1 MAKSYAVLGLGKFGY
16 HVASGLVENGENVT
30 LCDNTES
37 SFMDLRDKVEQI
49 YVLDCTDKMALK
61 EAGVQDLDIVIV
73 SIGQNIEASILTVMA
88 LKELNNKKIIA
99 KAISST
105 HGAILEKLGVDEV
118 VYAEK
123 QAAKRL
129 LSEITKSNVEEIE
142 LSSSMRACKAIAT
155 SYFVKRSVGTIR
167 EEDNVKIVAI
177 RRGENWVID
186 IELDFIVQRGDVVL
200 FLGHKDYIEKIMNTI
215 ESQ

>member
-16 HVASGLVENGENVT
+16 HVALGLVENGENVI

-37 SFMDLRDKVEQI
+37 SFVNLRDKAEQI
-49 YVLDCTDKMALK
+49 YIIDCTDKIALK
-61 EAGVQDLDIVIV
+61 EAGVNELDIVIV
-73 SIGQNIEASILTVMA
+73 SIGENIEASILTVMA

-118 VYAEK
+118 VYAER
-123 QAAKRL
+123 QAANRL
-129 LSEITKSNVEEIE
+129 LSEITESNVEEIE
-142 LSSSMRACKAIAT
+142 LSANMRACKAIVT

-167 EEDNVKIVAI
+167 EEDNVKIVAV
-177 RRGENWVID
+177 RRGETWNID
-186 IELDFIVQRGDVVL
+186 VDSDFILQRGDVVL
-200 FLGHKDYIEKIMNTI
+200 FLGFTEHIEAIMQTL
-215 ESQ
+215 EE

>member
-16 HVASGLVENGENVT
+16 HVALGLVENGENVI

-37 SFMDLRDKVEQI
+37 SFVNLRDKAEQI
-49 YVLDCTDKMALK
+49 YIIDCTDKIALK
-61 EAGVQDLDIVIV
+61 EAGVNELDIVIV
-73 SIGQNIEASILTVMA
+73 SIGENIEASILTVMA

-118 VYAEK
+118 VYAER
-123 QAAKRL
+123 QAANRL
-129 LSEITKSNVEEIE
+129 LSEITQSNVEEIE
-142 LSSSMRACKAIAT
+142 LSANMRACKAIVT

-167 EEDNVKIVAI
+167 EEDNVKIVAV
-177 RRGENWVID
+177 RRGETWNID
-186 IELDFIVQRGDVVL
+186 VDSDFILQRGDVVL
-200 FLGHKDYIEKIMNTI
+200 FLGLTEHIEAIMQTL
-215 ESQ
+215 EE

>member
-16 HVASGLVENGENVT
+16 HVALGLVENGENVI

-37 SFMDLRDKVEQI
+37 SFVNLRDKAEQI
-49 YVLDCTDKMALK
+49 YIIDCTDRIALK
-61 EAGVQDLDIVIV
+61 EAGVNELDIVIV
-73 SIGQNIEASILTVMA
+73 SIGENIEASILTVMA

-118 VYAEK
+118 VYAER
-123 QAAKRL
+123 QAANRL
-129 LSEITKSNVEEIE
+129 LSEITESNVEEIE
-142 LSSSMRACKAIAT
+142 LSANMRACKAIVT

-167 EEDNVKIVAI
+167 EEDNVKIVAV
-177 RRGENWVID
+177 RRGETWNID
-186 IELDFIVQRGDVVL
+186 VDSDFILQRGDVVL
-200 FLGHKDYIEKIMNTI
+200 FLGLTEHIEAIMQTL
-215 ESQ
+215 EE

>member
-16 HVASGLVENGENVT
+16 HVALGLVENGENVI

-37 SFMDLRDKVEQI
+37 SFVNLRDKAEQI
-49 YVLDCTDKMALK
+49 YIIDCTDKIALK
-61 EAGVQDLDIVIV
+61 EAGVNELDIVIV
-73 SIGQNIEASILTVMA
+73 SIGENIEASILTVMA

-118 VYAEK
+118 VYAER
-123 QAAKRL
+123 QAANRL
-129 LSEITKSNVEEIE
+129 LSEITESNVEEIE
-142 LSSSMRACKAIAT
+142 LSANMRACKAIVT

-167 EEDNVKIVAI
+167 EEDNVKIVAV
-177 RRGENWVID
+177 RRGETWNID
-186 IELDFIVQRGDVVL
+186 VDSDFILQRGDVVL
-200 FLGHKDYIEKIMNTI
+200 FLGLTEH
-215 ESQ
+215 

>member
-16 HVASGLVENGENVT
+16 HVALGLVENGENVI

-37 SFMDLRDKVEQI
+37 SFVNLRDKAEQI
-49 YVLDCTDKMALK
+49 YIIDCTDKIALK
-61 EAGVQDLDIVIV
+61 EAGVNEIDIVIV
-73 SIGQNIEASILTVMA
+73 SIGENIEASILTVMA

-118 VYAEK
+118 VYAER
-123 QAAKRL
+123 QAANRL
-129 LSEITKSNVEEIE
+129 LSEITESNVEEIE
-142 LSSSMRACKAIAT
+142 LSANMRACKAIVT

-167 EEDNVKIVAI
+167 EEDNVKIVAV
-177 RRGENWVID
+177 RRGETWNID
-186 IELDFIVQRGDVVL
+186 VDSDFILQRGDVVL
-200 FLGHKDYIEKIMNTI
+200 FLGLTEHIEAIMQTL
-215 ESQ
+215 EE

>member
-16 HVASGLVENGENVT
+16 HVALGLVENGENVI

-37 SFMDLRDKVEQI
+37 SFVNLRDKAEQI
-49 YVLDCTDKMALK
+49 YIIDCTDKIALK
-61 EAGVQDLDIVIV
+61 EAGVNELDIVIV
-73 SIGQNIEASILTVMA
+73 SIGENIEASILIVMA

-118 VYAEK
+118 VYAER
-123 QAAKRL
+123 QAANRL
-129 LSEITKSNVEEIE
+129 LSEITESNVEEIE
-142 LSSSMRACKAIAT
+142 LSANMRACKAIVT

-167 EEDNVKIVAI
+167 EEDNVKIVAV
-177 RRGENWVID
+177 RRGETWNID
-186 IELDFIVQRGDVVL
+186 VDSDFILQRGDVVL
-200 FLGHKDYIEKIMNTI
+200 FLGLTEHIEAIMQTL
-215 ESQ
+215 EE

>member
-16 HVASGLVENGENVT
+16 HVALGLVENGENVI

-37 SFMDLRDKVEQI
+37 SFVNLRDKAEQI
-49 YVLDCTDKMALK
+49 YIIDCTDKIALK
-61 EAGVQDLDIVIV
+61 EAGVNELDIVIV
-73 SIGQNIEASILTVMA
+73 SIGENIEASILTVMA

-118 VYAEK
+118 VYAER
-123 QAAKRL
+123 QAANRL
-129 LSEITKSNVEEIE
+129 LSEITELNVEEIE
-142 LSSSMRACKAIAT
+142 LSANMRACKAIVT

-167 EEDNVKIVAI
+167 EEDNVKIVAV
-177 RRGENWVID
+177 RRGETWNID
-186 IELDFIVQRGDVVL
+186 VDSDFILQRGDVVL
-200 FLGHKDYIEKIMNTI
+200 FLGLTEHIEAIMQTL
-215 ESQ
+215 EE

>member
-16 HVASGLVENGENVT
+16 HVALGLVENGENVI

-37 SFMDLRDKVEQI
+37 SFVNLRDKAEQI
-49 YVLDCTDKMALK
+49 YIIDCTDKIALK
-61 EAGVQDLDIVIV
+61 EAGVNELDIVIV
-73 SIGQNIEASILTVMA
+73 SIGENIDASILTVMA

-118 VYAEK
+118 VYAER
-123 QAAKRL
+123 QAANRL
-129 LSEITKSNVEEIE
+129 LSEITESNVEEIE
-142 LSSSMRACKAIAT
+142 LSANMRACKAIVT

-167 EEDNVKIVAI
+167 EEDNVKIVAV
-177 RRGENWVID
+177 RRGETWNID
-186 IELDFIVQRGDVVL
+186 VDSDFILQRGDVVL
-200 FLGHKDYIEKIMNTI
+200 FLGLTEHIEAIMQTL
-215 ESQ
+215 EE

>member
-16 HVASGLVENGENVT
+16 HVALGLVENGENVI

-37 SFMDLRDKVEQI
+37 SFVNLRDKAEQI
-49 YVLDCTDKMALK
+49 YIIDCTDKIALK
-61 EAGVQDLDIVIV
+61 EAGVNELDIVIV
-73 SIGQNIEASILTVMA
+73 SIGENIEASILTVMA

-118 VYAEK
+118 VYAER
-123 QAAKRL
+123 QAANRL
-129 LSEITKSNVEEIE
+129 LSEITESNVEEIE
-142 LSSSMRACKAIAT
+142 LSANMCACKAIVT

-167 EEDNVKIVAI
+167 EEDNVKIVAV
-177 RRGENWVID
+177 RRGETWNID
-186 IELDFIVQRGDVVL
+186 VDSDFILQRGDVVL
-200 FLGHKDYIEKIMNTI
+200 FLGLTEHIEAIMQTL
-215 ESQ
+215 EE

>member
-16 HVASGLVENGENVT
+16 HVALGLVENGENVI

-37 SFMDLRDKVEQI
+37 SFVNLRDKAEQI
-49 YVLDCTDKMALK
+49 YIIDCTDKIALK
-61 EAGVQDLDIVIV
+61 EAGVNELDIVIV
-73 SIGQNIEASILTVMA
+73 SIGENIEASILTVMA

-118 VYAEK
+118 VYAER
-123 QAAKRL
+123 QAANRL
-129 LSEITKSNVEEIE
+129 LSEITESNVEEIE
-142 LSSSMRACKAIAT
+142 LSANMRACKAIVT

-167 EEDNVKIVAI
+167 EEDNVKIVAV
-177 RRGENWVID
+177 RRGETWNID
-186 IELDFIVQRGDVVL
+186 VDSDFILQRGDVVL
-200 FLGHKDYIEKIMNTI
+200 FLGLTEHIEAIMQTLK
-215 ESQ
+215 E

>member
-16 HVASGLVENGENVT
+16 HVALGLVENGENVI

-37 SFMDLRDKVEQI
+37 SFVNLRDKAEQI
-49 YVLDCTDKMALK
+49 YIIDCTDKIALK
-61 EAGVQDLDIVIV
+61 EAGVNELDIVIV
-73 SIGQNIEASILTVMA
+73 SIGENIEASILTVMA

-118 VYAEK
+118 VYAER
-123 QAAKRL
+123 QAANRL
-129 LSEITKSNVEEIE
+129 LSEITESNVEEIE
-142 LSSSMRACKAIAT
+142 LSANMRACKAIVT

-167 EEDNVKIVAI
+167 EEDNVKIVAV
-177 RRGENWVID
+177 RRGETWNID
-186 IELDFIVQRGDVVL
+186 VDSDFILQRGDVLL
-200 FLGHKDYIEKIMNTI
+200 FLGLTEHIEAIMQTL
-215 ESQ
+215 EE

>member
-16 HVASGLVENGENVT
+16 HVALGLVENGENVI

-37 SFMDLRDKVEQI
+37 SFVNLRDKAEQI
-49 YVLDCTDKMALK
+49 YIIDCTDKIALK
-61 EAGVQDLDIVIV
+61 EAGVNELDIVIV
-73 SIGQNIEASILTVMA
+73 SIGENIEASILTVMA

-118 VYAEK
+118 VYAER
-123 QAAKRL
+123 QAANRL
-129 LSEITKSNVEEIE
+129 LSEITESNVEEIE
-142 LSSSMRACKAIAT
+142 LSANMRACKAIVT

-167 EEDNVKIVAI
+167 EEDNVKIVAV
-177 RRGENWVID
+177 RRGETWNID
-186 IELDFIVQRGDVVL
+186 VDSYFILQRGDVVL
-200 FLGHKDYIEKIMNTI
+200 FLGLTEHIEAIMQTL
-215 ESQ
+215 EE

>member
-16 HVASGLVENGENVT
+16 HVALGLVENGENVI
-30 LCDNTES
+30 LCDNTKS
-37 SFMDLRDKVEQI
+37 SFVNLRDKAEQI
-49 YVLDCTDKMALK
+49 YIIDCTDKIALK
-61 EAGVQDLDIVIV
+61 EAGVNELDIVIV
-73 SIGQNIEASILTVMA
+73 SIGENIEASILTVMA

-118 VYAEK
+118 VYAER
-123 QAAKRL
+123 QAANRL

-142 LSSSMRACKAIAT
+142 LSANMRACKAIVT

-167 EEDNVKIVAI
+167 EENNVKIVAV
-177 RRGENWVID
+177 RRGETWNID
-186 IELDFIVQRGDVVL
+186 VDSDFILQRGDVVL
-200 FLGHKDYIEKIMNTI
+200 FLGLTEHIEAIMQTL
-215 ESQ
+215 EE

>member
-16 HVASGLVENGENVT
+16 HVALGLVENGENVI

-37 SFMDLRDKVEQI
+37 SFVNLRDKAEQI
-49 YVLDCTDKMALK
+49 YIIDCTDKIALK
-61 EAGVQDLDIVIV
+61 EAGVNELDIVIV
-73 SIGQNIEASILTVMA
+73 SIGENIEASILTVMA

-118 VYAEK
+118 VYAER
-123 QAAKRL
+123 QAANRL
-129 LSEITKSNVEEIE
+129 LSEITESNVEEIE
-142 LSSSMRACKAIAT
+142 LSANMRACKAIVT

-167 EEDNVKIVAI
+167 EEDNVKIVAV
-177 RRGENWVID
+177 RRGETWNID
-186 IELDFIVQRGDVVL
+186 VDSDFILQRGDVVL
-200 FLGHKDYIEKIMNTI
+200 FLGLTEHIEAIMQTL
-215 ESQ
+215 EE